1 MNIPTFTNNYNNNG
15 KKTIERLLILRSIR
29 FNNNYVALII
39 INSYDIKNQ
48 IEAMFAKLATA
59 FIRYN

>member
-29 FNNNYVALII
+29 FNNNYARIL
-39 INSYDIKNQ
+39 D
-48 IEAMFAKLATA
+48 
-59 FIRYN
+59 